1 MFGVGELQ
9 VQVFYTAVGASHHS
23 NILFKSKIFFLM
35 IVEKELMVTMSVL
48 VLIVCSDFQL
58 VVLLSTSCQLLVSTA
73 GGLVERVV
81 VRLAEWARWGH
92 HEEAVRAP
100 SPRARG
106 AGGAVPEVTSV
117 WGGRHLILGLCHT
130 LPSLYT
136 ALLKVYLRVMSSGWG
151 DHTLPNL
158 LLATRAISTA
168 STWPNQ
174 AHDRVKDVML
184 SQRGLIKILLMDTAR
199 PFEQLI

>member
-1 MFGVGELQ
+1 MLRVGELQ

-81 VRLAEWARWGH
+81 VRLAEWAR
-92 HEEAVRAP
+92 
-100 SPRARG
+100 
-106 AGGAVPEVTSV
+106 
-117 WGGRHLILGLCHT
+117 
-130 LPSLYT
+130 
-136 ALLKVYLRVMSSGWG
+136 
-151 DHTLPNL
+151 
-158 LLATRAISTA
+158 
-168 STWPNQ
+168 
-174 AHDRVKDVML
+174 
-184 SQRGLIKILLMDTAR
+184 
-199 PFEQLI
+199 